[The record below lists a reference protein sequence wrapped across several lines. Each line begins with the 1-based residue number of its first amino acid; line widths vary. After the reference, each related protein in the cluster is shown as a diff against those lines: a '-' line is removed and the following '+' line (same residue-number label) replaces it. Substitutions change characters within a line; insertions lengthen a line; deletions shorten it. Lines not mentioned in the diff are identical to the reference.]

1 MNKQNHLLNQQK
13 QNEQARQ
20 QIIQIKF
27 LQLDTTITNT
37 NINFRNNLNKTNKKP
52 SLATNTLHSCRTA
65 PTIIIALTAMCYK
78 SFTEMKITLFVI
90 KINIP
95 LPRPRRTR

>member
-52 SLATNTLHSCRTA
+52 SLATNTLHSVLRCGHHYNCLNRYV
-65 PTIIIALTAMCYK
+65 L
-78 SFTEMKITLFVI
+78 
-90 KINIP
+90 
-95 LPRPRRTR
+95 